1 MSQQQENTEMMK
13 ENLSRIKRKYIV
25 LSGKGGVGKSTVSV
39 NLAAT
44 LNLLGKK
51 VGILDVDI
59 HGPSIAKMTGLSG
72 KRLEM
77 NKDGNPVP
85 LKIRENFY
93 VLTIAAL
100 LESDDT
106 PVVWRGP
113 LKMTAIKQF
122 LNDIQ
127 WPELDYL
134 IIDCPPGT
142 GDEPLSAVQLIG
154 QVDGSI
160 IVSTPQEVAFL
171 DARKT
176 INFSKM
182 LKVPVVGIVENMSG
196 FKCPKCGEVTYIF
209 KSGGAEKAAKDFGV
223 DILGK
228 VPFEIEMVESGDS
241 GDFFVI
247 KYPESES
254 AKVYKEIAEK
264 IMIKEGKN
272 KTESNMQQ
280 TNPCSSCNSQCSNSS
295 GGEKMKVA
303 VPLANGMLCM
313 HFGHAEQFG
322 IYDVENG
329 KIVNKEL
336 VTPPPH
342 EPGIIPKWLNSLNVN
357 VIIAGGMGSRAQ
369 QFFNEYGI
377 KVLVGASAKTP
388 ESLIGE
394 MVEGTLQLGSNVCDH

>member
-1 MSQQQENTEMMK
+1 MNQQQNENNERLK
-13 ENLSRIKRKYIV
+13 ENLSRIKKKYIV

-59 HGPSIAKMTGLSG
+59 HGPSIAKMTGISG
-72 KRLEM
+72 KRLEL
-77 NKDGNPVP
+77 NKDGNPIP
-85 LKIRENFY
+85 LKIKENFY

-122 LNDIQ
+122 LNDIE

-154 QVDGSI
+154 KVNGSI

-176 INFSKM
+176 INFSRM

-196 FKCPKCGEVTYIF
+196 FKCPKCGEITYIF
-209 KSGGAEKAAKDFGV
+209 KSGGAEKAARDFGV

-241 GDFFVI
+241 GAFFVE
-247 KYPESES
+247 KYPESEG
-254 AKVYKEIAEK
+254 AKVYKEIAMK
-264 IMIKEGKN
+264 IMEKEDSSIDKA
-272 KTESNMQQ
+272 EISS
-280 TNPCSSCNSQCSNSS
+280 PCSSCAAKCNNNS

-303 VPLANGMLCM
+303 IPLANGKLCM
-313 HFGHAEQFG
+313 HFGHAENFG
-322 IYDVENG
+322 IYQLENG
-329 KIVNKEL
+329 KIVNKEIL
-336 VTPPPH
+336 TPPPH
-342 EPGIIPKWLNSLNVN
+342 EPGVIPKWLSSLNVN
-357 VIIAGGMGSRAQ
+357 IIIAGGMGSRAQ
-369 QFFNEYGI
+369 EFFKEYGI
-377 KVLVGASAKTP
+377 KVLIGAASKAP
-388 ESLIGE
+388 EELIDE
-394 MVEGTLQLGSNVCDH
+394 MVKGTIELGANVCDH